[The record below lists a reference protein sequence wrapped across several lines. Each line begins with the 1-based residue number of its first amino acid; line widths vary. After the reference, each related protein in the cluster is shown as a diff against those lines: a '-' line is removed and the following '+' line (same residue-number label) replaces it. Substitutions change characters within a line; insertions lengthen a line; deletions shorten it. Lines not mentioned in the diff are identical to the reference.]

1 VPTQPLEVRTA
12 DDAEFATIA
21 DLTATTYLAEGYG
34 DESYEST
41 LRDVAGRARAATVL
55 VAVIGG
61 AVVGSVAVATKGGAY
76 AEMAAP
82 GEAVIRMLVVDPAAR
97 GSGAG
102 TALVRACL
110 DAALADGCETVRLS
124 TQATMT
130 AAHRIYERLGFVRTP
145 DRDWEP
151 VPGLRL
157 LTYELVL
164 GWCDLCGEPGVHLT
178 CQRARELEPPRY
190 CPRCRRR
197 MVVQVTPTG
206 WTARCVEHGLRS
218 SQG

>member
-1 VPTQPLEVRTA
+1 MPTQPLEIRTA
-12 DDAEFATIA
+12 TEAEFAAIA
-21 DLTATTYLAEGYG
+21 ELTATTYLTEGYG
-34 DESYEST
+34 DKSYEST

-55 VAVIGG
+55 VAVIRGE
-61 AVVGSVAVATKGGAY
+61 VVGAVAVATKGGAY

-82 GEAVIRMLVVDPAAR
+82 GEAVIRMLVVGPAAR

-102 TALVRACL
+102 TALVQACL
-110 DAALADGCETVRLS
+110 DAALADGCEVVRLS

-130 AAHRIYERLGFVRTP
+130 AAHRIYERVGFIRTP
-145 DRDWEP
+145 ERDWQP

-157 LTYELVL
+157 LTYALL
-164 GWCDLCGEPGVHLT
+164 LSWCDLCGEPGVHQA
-178 CQRARELEPPRY
+178 CRRASELEPPRY

-206 WTARCVEHGLRS
+206 WTSRCVEHGLTR
-218 SQG
+218 G